1 MTLTCLL
8 HLPTAYF
15 YETLQIQPNSL
26 LLWSSMKSKSFQ
38 RALLLVSGFC
48 AVLVILLSQSFYQ
61 TTSVPAKSKT
71 EKASGKTEI
80 AIHAP
85 ADVAAQ
91 GQAVELN
98 HAQPPVLEKLILADD
113 KNEKAVF
120 IQKIATNF
128 FRTLFRVIISPNAP

>member
-1 MTLTCLL
+1 
-8 HLPTAYF
+8 
-15 YETLQIQPNSL
+15 
-26 LLWSSMKSKSFQ
+26 MKSKSFQ
-38 RALLLVSGFC
+38 RVLLLASGLC

-61 TTSVPAKSKT
+61 VASVPVKSK
-71 EKASGKTEI
+71 EKKSDKTEV

-85 ADVAAQ
+85 SDVAAQ

-98 HAQPPVLEKLILADD
+98 HSQPSVAEELVLADN

-128 FRTLFRVIISPNAP
+128 FKILFRVIISTNAP

>member
-1 MTLTCLL
+1 
-8 HLPTAYF
+8 
-15 YETLQIQPNSL
+15 L
-26 LLWSSMKSKSFQ
+26 LL
-38 RALLLVSGFC
+38 ASGFC

-61 TTSVPAKSKT
+61 TGTLPAKTKA
-71 EKASGKTEI
+71 EKASEKKEV

-85 ADVAAQ
+85 SDVAAQ

-98 HAQPPVLEKLILADD
+98 HSQPPILEKLILADD

-120 IQKIATNF
+120 IQKIATKF

>member
-1 MTLTCLL
+1 
-8 HLPTAYF
+8 
-15 YETLQIQPNSL
+15 
-26 LLWSSMKSKSFQ
+26 MKSKSLQ
-38 RALLLVSGFC
+38 RALLLASGLC

-61 TTSVPAKSKT
+61 TSSLPAKSKAG
-71 EKASGKTEI
+71 KASDKQEV

-85 ADVAAQ
+85 SDVAAQ

-98 HAQPPVLEKLILADD
+98 EQQQPSLLEEIISSDD

-128 FRTLFRVIISPNAP
+128 FKTLFRVIISPNAP